1 KTDETPSE
9 NAQRFFTRYRKLVNS
24 AKVVKKEIHKTIHE
38 INYLRNLLQQ
48 IDTAHESDIEEIR
61 DELKEEGYLK
71 KQKQRKRK
79 KNQKQINKIKYLRNL
94 HQQID
99 TAHESDI
106 EEIRDE
112 LKEEGYLKK
121 QKQRKRKK
129 NQKPKPD
136 EYKSSDG
143 TVILVGRNNNQNGYV
158 THKVAHRDDTWL
170 HTLNIPGSHVVIRSN
185 NPSEETL
192 IEA

>member
-1 KTDETPSE
+1 MLL
-9 NAQRFFTRYRKLVNS
+9 RYRKLVNS
-24 AKVVKKEIHKTIHE
+24 AKVVKKENHKTIHE
-38 INYLRNLLQQ
+38 INYLRNLLQ
-48 IDTAHESDIEEIR
+48 R
-61 DELKEEGYLK
+61 
-71 KQKQRKRK
+71 
-79 KNQKQINKIKYLRNL
+79 
-94 HQQID
+94 ID

-143 TVILVGRNNNQNGYV
+143 TVILVGRNNNQNEYV
-158 THKVAHRDDTWL
+158 THTLVNRDDT
-170 HTLNIPGSHVVIRSN
+170 
-185 NPSEETL
+185 
-192 IEA
+192 